1 MPPSQPLAQATWPGD
16 IATSLQQALLA
27 IARPVDLLQQYNRL
41 NPPPGIFYLE
51 QGAVLLAIP
60 DGQMKRSI
68 GMALGP
74 GDWWGFH
81 AFNPEVH
88 QLFSLME
95 VLLPPVAWLLPK
107 AEVEGLGRQ
116 QPEVYKWLFAIALQQ
131 HGVRLQLNLNSW
143 HSLPQR
149 VAYLLLHL
157 GDRCGQDLPEGLQL
171 PISQQQLS
179 LLAGISRPRL
189 NEVLKQFELDG
200 LLRLARGRILL
211 LDLPGLRAPLQCLN
225 LMFHDP
231 GAGLVAPPGDGPAT

>member
-51 QGAVLLAIP
+51 QGAVLLTVP

-74 GDWWGFH
+74 GDWWGIH
-81 AFNPEVH
+81 AFDPEVH

-95 VLLPPVAWLLPK
+95 ELLPPVAWLLPK
-107 AEVEGLGRQ
+107 AEVEQLGRQ
-116 QPEVYKWLFAIALQQ
+116 APEVYKWLFAIALQQ

-157 GDRCGQDLPEGLQL
+157 GDRCGQALPEGLQL

-211 LDLPGLRAPLQCLN
+211 LDIPGLRAPLQCLN

-231 GAGLVAPPGDGPAT
+231 ALSQGQ